1 MPQFR
6 QDVTTR
12 EWVIIATE
20 RAKRPDQ
27 FKSKDPKKEPPE
39 HNPDC
44 PFCTG
49 NESKTPPPSF
59 LIGDE
64 ADWKVRVI
72 PNKFAAVTPDGE
84 PERVKKGLFRSMH
97 GVGVA
102 EVIVEGKKHNMT
114 IGHNMSDDDVEN
126 ILLAYQ
132 QRSLVLSRDHRLE
145 LVTLFRNHG
154 SKAGASLEHPHS
166 QLIAT
171 PVVPLLLRTK
181 LEVAQSFYDDV
192 GSCVFCDLMN
202 EEKQAA
208 ERMVLETEHFAV
220 FEPFASHSPFETWI
234 MPKRHQ
240 AGFSAIKPEE
250 IKDLARVLN
259 VTLGKIYNLLGD
271 PDYNYMIHSAPLDE
285 TYVDFYH
292 WHIQILPRLTTAA
305 GFELGSGMFIDVTL
319 PEDAAKALRDIS

>member
-6 QDVTTR
+6 QDITTR
-12 EWVIIATE
+12 DWVIIATE

-27 FKSKDPKKEPPE
+27 FKNKEQKKDLPE

-44 PFCTG
+44 PFCSG
-49 NESKTPPPSF
+49 NEGKTPPHNF
-59 LIGDE
+59 LVGEDS
-64 ADWKVRVI
+64 DWKVRVI

-102 EVIVEGKKHNMT
+102 EVVVEGKKHNAT
-114 IGHNMSDDDVEN
+114 IGHAMSDGDVEN

-132 QRSLVLSRDHRLE
+132 QRSLVLSRDPRLE

-154 SKAGASLEHPHS
+154 LKAGASLEHPHS

-171 PVVPLLLRTK
+171 PVVPLHLRTK
-181 LEVAQSFYDDV
+181 LEVAQSYSDDV
-192 GSCVFCDLMN
+192 GSCVFCDQLK
-202 EEKQAA
+202 EEQEAA
-208 ERMVLETEHFAV
+208 ERVVMTSEHFMV
-220 FEPFASHSPFETWI
+220 FEPYASRSPFETWI
-234 MPKRHQ
+234 VPRRHQ

-250 IKDLARVLN
+250 LKDLARVLN
-259 VTLGKIYNLLGD
+259 TTLGKIYNLLDD
-271 PDYNYMIHSAPLDE
+271 PDYNYMVHSAPLDE

-292 WHIQILPRLTTAA
+292 WHIQILPRLTTPA
-305 GFELGSGMFIDVTL
+305 GFELGSGMFINVTL
-319 PEDAAKALRDIS
+319 PEEAARALRDIS